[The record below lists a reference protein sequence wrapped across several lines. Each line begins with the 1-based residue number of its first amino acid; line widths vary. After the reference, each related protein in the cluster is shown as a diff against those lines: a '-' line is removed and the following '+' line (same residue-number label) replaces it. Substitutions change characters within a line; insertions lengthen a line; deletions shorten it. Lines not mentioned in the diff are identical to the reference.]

1 MPILRLTDP
10 SHLPEHL
17 KDAVVAIGNF
27 DGVHRGHQAV
37 LERALEAARA
47 AGKPS
52 LVLTFEPHPRSVFV
66 PDQPVDR
73 LTPGRRKS
81 LNSRS
86 TGL

>member
-1 MPILRLTDP
+1 MSILRLSDP
-10 SHLPEHL
+10 NHLPEHL

-66 PDQPVDR
+66 PEI
-73 LTPGRRKS
+73 
-81 LNSRS
+81 
-86 TGL
+86 